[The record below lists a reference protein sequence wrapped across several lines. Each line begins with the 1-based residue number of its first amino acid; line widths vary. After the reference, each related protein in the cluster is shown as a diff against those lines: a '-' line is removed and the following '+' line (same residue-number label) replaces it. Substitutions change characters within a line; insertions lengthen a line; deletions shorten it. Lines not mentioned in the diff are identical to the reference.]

1 MYRYYREKLHVDKFW
16 ALKGLTSVGSVLTLT
31 SKQNTGL
38 GLNKPEFQSTWR
50 VLRKKE
56 TFKALESFSVVNTKL
71 PA

>member
-16 ALKGLTSVGSVLTLT
+16 ALKGLTSVGSVLTLI

-38 GLNKPEFQSTWR
+38 GPNKPEFQSRWR

-56 TFKALESFSVVNTKL
+56 TFKALESFRVVNTKL